1 MWSRLLLLAQL
12 CNTRRELLIETPDE
26 QLGGRAAGCRMS
38 GRVQLQIA
46 ARPGG
51 ELLVEAHHAETGGR
65 PNRMVRARLFVF
77 LSLYLASQ
85 GLHALRLVC

>member
-1 MWSRLLLLAQL
+1 MWSHLLLLAQL

-26 QLGGRAAGCRMS
+26 RSAGERPWPDAFSLG
-38 GRVQLQIA
+38 A

-65 PNRMVRARLFVF
+65 PNRSALGYRFAVAVFGKSGVARV
-77 LSLYLASQ
+77 ASC
-85 GLHALRLVC
+85 LLMIA